1 MQIAL
6 ILSCIL
12 VGFMLLNAFL
22 FFAYTNGSTDEK
34 YTNPKDEF
42 YIYTIKP
49 SFSNIVVWPLLHD
62 IWYCRKIAPITMGA
76 FGIENTPTRI
86 EIYRNNHSGLFSLKS
101 GKVKRHNLNYEELV
115 EVIEKL
121 FQDEQT
127 VKLKLRNIINL
138 LEIDNKEHFKDRI
151 LKREVSNLHF
161 QTNDSFN
168 HDS

>member
-1 MQIAL
+1 MQITL
-6 ILSCIL
+6 ILVCAL
-12 VGFMLLNAFL
+12 VGFMLLNALL
-22 FFAYTNGSTDEK
+22 FFAYTNGATDEP

-42 YIYTIKP
+42 YIYTIKLT
-49 SFSNIVVWPLLHD
+49 FSNIFVWPLLHD
-62 IWYCRKIAPITMGA
+62 VWYCRKIAHITMGG
-76 FGIENTPTRI
+76 FGIENTTSRI

-138 LEIDNKEHFKDRI
+138 LEIGNKEHFKDRI
-151 LKREVSNLHF
+151 LKREISDLYF